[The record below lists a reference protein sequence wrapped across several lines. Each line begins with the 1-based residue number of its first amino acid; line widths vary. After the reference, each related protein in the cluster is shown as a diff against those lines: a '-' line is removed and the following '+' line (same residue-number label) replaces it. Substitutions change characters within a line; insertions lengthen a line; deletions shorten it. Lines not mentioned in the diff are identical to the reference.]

1 MKRMVKSTEVNEN
14 EKVMT
19 SRDRLKERY
28 SQKYPE
34 RDFSAENA
42 ENELDDEVIAELE
55 KFDAELEGYRGNDKK
70 IKDLFNSDP
79 RSANFMVS
87 WMAGGGNPIQY
98 LLDIFG
104 PELQEALESEEG
116 RARIIESTN
125 KWLERKATEEQG
137 MAERMANYE
146 QSIND
151 LAAFAAEKGISD
163 EQAMAI
169 FEKVNQIGF
178 DVIEGKFTREA
189 YEMAFDAM
197 HYATDVEEARK
208 EGEISGRN
216 AKIQEKL
223 AKVNAPE
230 TMPPAVGGQGAGA
243 PEATKKQEKT
253 NMFGI

>member
-1 MKRMVKSTEVNEN
+1 MVKSTEVNEN

-104 PELQEALESEEG
+104 PDLQEALESEE
-116 RARIIESTN
+116 
-125 KWLERKATEEQG
+125 
-137 MAERMANYE
+137 
-146 QSIND
+146 
-151 LAAFAAEKGISD
+151 
-163 EQAMAI
+163 
-169 FEKVNQIGF
+169 
-178 DVIEGKFTREA
+178 
-189 YEMAFDAM
+189 
-197 HYATDVEEARK
+197 
-208 EGEISGRN
+208 
-216 AKIQEKL
+216 
-223 AKVNAPE
+223 
-230 TMPPAVGGQGAGA
+230 
-243 PEATKKQEKT
+243 
-253 NMFGI
+253 